1 MNNSGINKVFLLGN
15 VAREPR
21 VHKIDGQP
29 DMLCFTL
36 LTKERLI
43 KNGVLDEHCE
53 YHNIK
58 IQADKVIDVV
68 ALKAGMLVYIK
79 GKIKTTPSTDN
90 QNIKRYR
97 TEIIGEQIQVIF
109 NVEMA
114 AVRENVLV

>member
-15 VAREPR
+15 IAREPR
-21 VHKIDGQP
+21 SHKTEGCP

-36 LTKERLI
+36 LTRERLV

-58 IQADKVIDVV
+58 IQVDKVIDVV

-79 GKIKTTPSTDN
+79 GKIKTTPSTDT

-109 NVEMA
+109 NLEMA
-114 AVRENVLV
+114 TAKESVLV